1 MTLLPLHSHH
11 MSKCW
16 NKTLFGFELNCA
28 TKEKYSAKDHNVDKY
43 NRAFNNCNFLQKNVI
58 EQTTPRLIRS
68 IEVT

>member
-1 MTLLPLHSHH
+1 MTLPLHSHH

-16 NKTLFGFELNCA
+16 NKTLFGLNTTA
-28 TKEKYSAKDHNVDKY
+28 LQKKKYIAKDHNVDKY

-58 EQTTPRLIRS
+58 EQTTPRLIKS